1 MFEDAEL
8 GHTVSREEYA
18 TRSGALRDALLQ
30 AQYALKDARKFP
42 VIVLIGGVQGSD
54 SIGLSLSHRPVDVFT
69 PGVLALAIMS
79 TSFTSLAIA
88 TGFEQIGR
96 AHV

>member
-30 AQYALKDARKFP
+30 AQYALKDAR
-42 VIVLIGGVQGSD
+42 S
-54 SIGLSLSHRPVDVFT
+54 SR
-69 PGVLALAIMS
+69 
-79 TSFTSLAIA
+79 
-88 TGFEQIGR
+88 
-96 AHV
+96 